1 MVDMDG
7 DGIPD
12 AFEGTQRVLLMEG
25 ARIIE
30 AIMRRYQKA
39 QEEAARQDSQ
49 IAARARA
56 RLSAESSQSYFR
68 LSAVM
73 DDRWW
78 DKASKETV
86 SDYYA
91 EARAWKDVQPR
102 FDEFRKRIED
112 KANEL
117 HGMSPEDMISNVGG
131 RRAQQVADGERSHT
145 GMGRVMRTREAELFA
160 ERHAPTWF
168 NKYTEH
174 VNKDLPR
181 GEDGPDKSAIERINA
196 ELRGAMETLRDTGT
210 LAHPRA
216 QRAREWAQEQNLP
229 YSEKPRDMTV
239 TASLAHGM
247 DPGRGLMDR
256 SWGGDADKM
265 FENNAPAWYRDFMEH
280 RIKPEKEGE
289 QFHARHFTAKEQVIA
304 DMVHLR
310 EHGALDSTFAKMV
323 WASHTNN
330 LPPEKEWGKR
340 ITPEKLEQLWAQTAK
355 GREPAQPL
363 DADAGKA
370 EAKRQELGAG
380 KDVAQRPSEAF
391 DVGRDLRAG
400 IAMFAAVQASQAAS
414 ERPENVPTENVPSPA
429 RESSEQAQEGAER
442 DVVTEPEFEASEVH
456 VEGAEIVDA
465 MDASAIERAAAIEEG
480 RAWNAV
486 EPGSGG
492 TNAERVSAIDEEEVS
507 IEDLEKLDPSLW
519 TDLDRLALGV
529 DGPEADPG
537 WARQESPEEVPADER
552 ARFEAEASAAEA
564 AEANGNGPS
573 VADPEAQ
580 RLAEASA
587 AQERID
593 NYDASMAPAPD
604 AALEAEESE
613 TRAQQSRERDER
625 EGQTLLAGAAA
636 AAPVV
641 EYGERGMVA
650 NTVTGEITDSPSS
663 TRLPESA
670 AVLPQ
675 DRRGAREAVLSGSF
689 SQEAIDGQLAI
700 HFSHG
705 NPPGLIAPDAHA
717 FNSHPVRE
725 QSQGAER
732 TQGR

>member
-39 QEEAARQDSQ
+39 QEEAARRDSQ
-49 IAARARA
+49 VAARARA

-102 FDEFRKRIED
+102 FDEFRQHIED
-112 KANEL
+112 KAKEL
-117 HGMSPEDMISNVGG
+117 HGMSPEDMVANVGG
-131 RRAQQVADGERSHT
+131 RRAQQIADGERSHT

-168 NKYTEH
+168 NKYTEE

-181 GEDGPDKSAIERINA
+181 GEDGPEKSAVERINA
-196 ELRGAMETLRDTGT
+196 ELRAAVETLRDTGT

-265 FENNAPAWYRDFMEH
+265 FENNAPSWYREFMET
-280 RIKPEKEGE
+280 RIRPENEDE
-289 QFHARHFTAKEQVIA
+289 QVHAHHFTAKEQVIA

-323 WASHTNN
+323 WAAHTNN

-340 ITPEKLEQLWAQTAK
+340 ITTEKLDELWNQSAK
-355 GREPAQPL
+355 SREPAKPL
-363 DADAGKA
+363 DPDASKA
-370 EAKRQELGAG
+370 EAKRRELGSG
-380 KDVAQRPSEAF
+380 QDVAARPSDALEA
-391 DVGRDLRAG
+391 GRELRAG
-400 IAMFAAVQASQAAS
+400 LVMFSAVQAAEAAS
-414 ERPENVPTENVPSPA
+414 EHSENLPTENVPAPA
-429 RESSEQAQEGAER
+429 RESSEQAQEGVER

-465 MDASAIERAAAIEEG
+465 MDAAAIERAAAIEEG

-492 TNAERVSAIDEEEVS
+492 SSAERVSALDAEEVS
-507 IEDLEKLDPSLW
+507 VEDLEKLDPSLW

-529 DGPEADPG
+529 DGPDSGPES
-537 WARQESPEEVPADER
+537 ARQESPEEV
-552 ARFEAEASAAEA
+552 AEYEESMQKWE
-564 AEANGNGPS
+564 G
-573 VADPEAQ
+573 
-580 RLAEASA
+580 RL
-587 AQERID
+587 D
-593 NYDASMAPAPD
+593 NYDASRAPAPG

-613 TRAQQSRERDER
+613 TRAQQSRERNER

-641 EYGERGMVA
+641 EYGERGVVA
-650 NTVTGEITDSPSS
+650 DTATGEIMESPSS
-663 TRLPESA
+663 TRLPEPPPVRA
-670 AVLPQ
+670 Q
-675 DRRGAREAVLSGSF
+675 DRRAAREESLAGSF

-705 NPPGLIAPDAHA
+705 NPPGLIAPDARA
-717 FNSHPVRE
+717 FKAHPVRE